1 MRFQNPDPYATDMCG
16 DMYRGFE
23 ASLNGTLRTRYDILK
38 DLNATDENQKE
49 MRTLTA
55 FLVGIGV
62 ATGMAMQTLAIIL
75 FLLITYLV

>member
-1 MRFQNPDPYATDMCG
+1 
-16 DMYRGFE
+16 MYRGFE

-75 FLLITYLV
+75 FLLITHLV